1 MLLYHDLVPWYRLV
15 DPPADHEDEAASYAA
30 ALLRAAAPPIET
42 FLELGAG
49 AGHNAFFMKQHFRC
63 TLTDLSSDMQ
73 ALSRELNQDCEHVVG
88 DMRTLRLGRTFDA
101 VMIHD
106 AIMYMTTLDELR
118 AAVTTAF
125 VHTRPGGAA
134 LFAPDCVR
142 ETFRDHAN
150 LMTAD
155 DGPRSL
161 RGVEWA
167 WDPDPADDTFAVEYA
182 LLLRDGGL
190 VSSVHDRH
198 CRGVFAREVW
208 TSILDRTGFVLQAI
222 RTADDGTEV
231 FVGRRATEETLGK
244 DGKP

>member
-1 MLLYHDLVPWYRLV
+1 MLLYRDLVPWYRLV
-15 DPPADHEDEAASYAA
+15 DPPADHEDESACYAA
-30 ALLRAAAPPIET
+30 ALIRHATPPVET

-49 AGHNAFFMKQHFRC
+49 GGHNAFFMKQHFRC
-63 TLTDLSSDMQ
+63 TLTDLSPEMQ
-73 ALSRELNQDCEHVVG
+73 TLSRELNQDCEHIVG

-106 AIMYMTTLDELR
+106 AIMYMTTLDDLR

-134 LFAPDCVR
+134 LFAPDFVR
-142 ETFRDHAN
+142 ETFRDSAN
-150 LMTAD
+150 LISAD

-182 LLLRDGGL
+182 LLLRDGDL

-198 CRGVFAREVW
+198 HEGLFSRDVW
-208 TSILDRTGFVLQAI
+208 TRLLQDVGFSVERAPLSGDLGSEIFACRREMPQA
-222 RTADDGTEV
+222 
-231 FVGRRATEETLGK
+231 
-244 DGKP
+244 

>member
-1 MLLYHDLVPWYRLV
+1 MLLYGDLVPWYRLV
-15 DPPADHEDEAASYAA
+15 DPPADHEEEAAGYAA
-30 ALLRAAAPPIET
+30 ALMRAASPPVET

-63 TLTDLSSDMQ
+63 TLTDVSADMQ
-73 ALSRELNQDCEHVVG
+73 ALSRELNQDCEHILG

-106 AIMYMTTLDELR
+106 AIMYMTTVDDLR

-134 LFAPDCVR
+134 LFAPDCLR
-142 ETFRDHAN
+142 ESFRDRST
-150 LMTAD
+150 LMSAD
-155 DGPRSL
+155 DGARSL

-167 WDPDPADDTFAVEYA
+167 WDPDPDDETFLVEYA
-182 LLLRDGGL
+182 LLLRDGDL

-198 CRGVFAREVW
+198 HEGVFSRRVW
-208 TSILDRTGFVLQAI
+208 TRVLEDAGYNVTYAP
-222 RTADDGTEV
+222 RRLEDGTQEEV
-231 FVGRRATEETLGK
+231 FVGRKAAERG
-244 DGKP
+244 